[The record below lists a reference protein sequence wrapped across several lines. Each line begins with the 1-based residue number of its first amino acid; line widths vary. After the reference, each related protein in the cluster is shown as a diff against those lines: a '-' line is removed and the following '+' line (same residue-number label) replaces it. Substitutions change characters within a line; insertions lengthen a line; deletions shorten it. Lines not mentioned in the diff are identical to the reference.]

1 MARFGRKETFIASH
15 YTHGFPQ
22 SPINFHE
29 IQPLTWGPYMAYGT
43 GAPYGSVTGW
53 LKSAAQIRYS
63 RTELQSRGANVSTY
77 DHYDAIQSVLKA
89 KTKYSSLEGYPG
101 SSSFTGAVASNDA
114 AALLKTAYFLAVAAT
129 AAGSQTLLQ
138 AAKSRA
144 TSGFKAGV
152 DVGAASRSNNITATY
167 ESAYKLVDTLNK
179 QKANP
184 VLAEVLEQLKKGTSS
199 WAVSSRVRESLEQS
213 GERAKKEQEPQKE
226 TPCSDTLLG
235 KIPGYCESKMI
246 YRVVGY
252 TAAGL
257 IAIWGIKKAV
267 KIARG
272 NPFYALRMNP
282 SSAANMG
289 GEPELDIAL
298 TPKGRD
304 QEKRLSNGAFKRTR
318 SM

>member
-29 IQPLTWGPYMAYGT
+29 IQPLTWGPYTAYGWSPVSYNPFT
-43 GAPYGSVTGW
+43 G
-53 LKSAAQIRYS
+53 RYT
-63 RTELQSRGANVSTY
+63 RTKLSERKANVSTY

-89 KTKYSSLEGYPG
+89 KTKYANLDAYPQA
-101 SSSFTGAVASNDA
+101 SSFTGAVASNDA

-152 DVGAASRSNNITATY
+152 DVEAASRSSNITATY

-184 VLAEVLEQLKKGTSS
+184 VLAEVLEQLKKGTNS
-199 WAVSSRVRESLEQS
+199 WAVSSRVREALEQS
-213 GERAKKEQEPQKE
+213 GERAKKEQEQEPEKE

-289 GEPELDIAL
+289 SVPELQIAM

-304 QEKRLSNGAFKRTR
+304 QEKRLSNSAFKRTR

>member
-1 MARFGRKETFIASH
+1 MARFGRKETFIAPH
-15 YTHGFPQ
+15 YAHSFPTSPVGFHPL
-22 SPINFHE
+22 
-29 IQPLTWGPYMAYGT
+29 QPLNWGPYIPYGT

-129 AAGSQTLLQ
+129 AAGSQTLMQ
-138 AAKSRA
+138 AAQSRA
-144 TSGFKAGV
+144 ESGFSAGV
-152 DVGAASRSNNITATY
+152 DVGAANRTGSITSTY
-167 ESAYKLVDTLNK
+167 ESAYKLVDAANK
-179 QKANP
+179 QKPNP
-184 VLAEVLEQLKKGTSS
+184 VLGEVLEQLKKGTSS
-199 WAVSSRVRESLEQS
+199 WAVSTRVREAQEQA
-213 GERAKKEQEPQKE
+213 GERSKKEQEPEKT

-246 YRVVGY
+246 YQVVGY

-272 NPFYALRMNP
+272 NPLYALRTNP

-289 GEPELDIAL
+289 GEPELQIAL
-298 TPKGRD
+298 TSKGRD
-304 QEKRLSNGAFKRTR
+304 QEKRLANSAFKRTR
-318 SM
+318 SK

>member
-1 MARFGRKETFIASH
+1 MARFGRKETFIAPH
-15 YTHGFPQ
+15 YAHSFPTAPVGFHPL
-22 SPINFHE
+22 
-29 IQPLTWGPYMAYGT
+29 QPLNWGPYIPYGT
-43 GAPYGSVTGW
+43 GAPYGGVISTI
-53 LKSAAQIRYS
+53 LRNRYT

-89 KTKYSSLEGYPG
+89 KTKYGNLDAYPQA
-101 SSSFTGAVASNDA
+101 SSFTGAVASNDA

-144 TSGFKAGV
+144 ESGSKAGV

-167 ESAYKLVDTLNK
+167 ESAYKLVDGVNK
-179 QKANP
+179 QQPNP
-184 VLAEVLEQLKKGTSS
+184 VLGEVLEQLKKGTSS
-199 WAVSSRVRESLEQS
+199 WAVSSRVREAQEQG

-246 YRVVGY
+246 YQVVGY

-272 NPFYALRMNP
+272 NPIYALRTNP

-318 SM
+318 SK

>member
-1 MARFGRKETFIASH
+1 MARFGRKETFIAPH
-15 YTHGFPQ
+15 YAHSFPTSPVGFHPL
-22 SPINFHE
+22 
-29 IQPLTWGPYMAYGT
+29 QPLNWGPYIPYGT

-53 LKSAAQIRYS
+53 LKSATQIRYS

-144 TSGFKAGV
+144 ESGFKAGV

-167 ESAYKLVDTLNK
+167 ESAYKLVDAVNK
-179 QKANP
+179 QQPNP
-184 VLAEVLEQLKKGTSS
+184 VLGEVLEQLKKGTSS
-199 WAVSSRVRESLEQS
+199 WAVSSRVREALEQS

-235 KIPGYCESKMI
+235 KMIPGYCATQMAYNIAGYVFLAGVSFWAAKKIIRGARSVQAE
-246 YRVVGY
+246 YR
-252 TAAGL
+252 A
-257 IAIWGIKKAV
+257 
-267 KIARG
+267 
-272 NPFYALRMNP
+272 NP
-282 SSAANMG
+282 SSSANMG
-289 GEPELDIAL
+289 SEPELKIAL
-298 TPKGRD
+298 TSKGRD
-304 QEKRLSNGAFKRTR
+304 QEKRLANGAFKRNR
-318 SM
+318 SK